1 MLHLLRFMTT
11 MARRTR
17 VKICG
22 ITRLQD
28 AHLAQQLGADSLGFV
43 FVPASQRYVTPEEA
57 VVIVNQLSPFV
68 TPVGLFLNPEVREVQ
83 HALNLMPS
91 MVPQFHGQET
101 GEFCDQFRRP
111 YLKAIG
117 VGADRSMPDEAE
129 LSSFTHAIGFL
140 FDSNEPGQ
148 LGGTGHAFDWTRLGE
163 KMHRPLILA
172 GGLNVHN
179 VAQAIAQVA
188 PFAVDVS
195 SGVEQAKG
203 IKDSAAMHAFMSA
216 VRAADEQFPDQRQT
230 QAQTIDKN
238 RESS

>member
-1 MLHLLRFMTT
+1 

-28 AHLAQQLGADSLGFV
+28 AHLAQELGADSLGFV
-43 FVPASQRYVTPEEA
+43 FVPASRRYVTPEDA

-68 TPVGLFLNPEVREVQ
+68 TPVGLFLNAGADEVQ

-91 MVPQFHGQET
+91 MVPQFHGQES
-101 GEFCDQFRRP
+101 GEFCDQFHRP

-117 VGADRSMPDEAE
+117 VGAGKSMPEEDE
-129 LSSFTHAIGFL
+129 LNTFTHAIGFL

-148 LGGTGHAFDWTRLGE
+148 LGGTGHAFDWTRLGK
-163 KMHRPLILA
+163 KMRKPLILA

-179 VAQAIAQVA
+179 VAQAITQVA

-203 IKDSAAMHAFMSA
+203 IKDPDAMRAFMAA
-216 VRAADEQFPDQRQT
+216 VRLADDQVPQQCLEQFLEQV
-230 QAQTIDKN
+230 QAIDKN
-238 RESS
+238 

>member
-1 MLHLLRFMTT
+1 

-28 AHLAQQLGADSLGFV
+28 AHLAQELGVDSLGFV
-43 FVPASQRYVTPEEA
+43 FVPASARHVIAEDA
-57 VVIVNQLSPFV
+57 AVIVNQLSPFV
-68 TPVGLFLNPEVREVQ
+68 TPVGLFLNPTVEEVQ

-91 MVPQFHGQET
+91 MVPQFHGQES
-101 GEFCDQFRRP
+101 GEFCDQFGRP

-117 VGADRSMPDEAE
+117 VGAGKPMPEESE
-129 LSSFTHAIGFL
+129 LRAFGQAIGFL

-148 LGGTGHAFDWTRLGE
+148 LGGTGHAFDWARLGE
-163 KMHRPLILA
+163 KMHKPLILA

-179 VAQAIAQVA
+179 VAQAIKQVA

-203 IKDSAAMHAFMSA
+203 IKDSEAMHAFMAA
-216 VRAADEQFPDQRQT
+216 VRHADEQVL
-230 QAQTIDKN
+230 
-238 RESS
+238 E